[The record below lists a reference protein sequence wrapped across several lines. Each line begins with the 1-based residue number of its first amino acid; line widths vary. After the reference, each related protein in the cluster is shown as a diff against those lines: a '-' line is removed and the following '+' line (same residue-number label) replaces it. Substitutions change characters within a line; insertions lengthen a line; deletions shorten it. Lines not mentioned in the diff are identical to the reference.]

1 MHNGYIQNTLS
12 SRAHLV
18 ECARK
23 KKYLAYN
30 SNGSELISFS
40 TPRHAEMRP
49 PNVVFCAR
57 VD

>member
-1 MHNGYIQNTLS
+1 MITDKAQGRLLTLS
-12 SRAHLV
+12 HSDR
-18 ECARK
+18 
-23 KKYLAYN
+23 
-30 SNGSELISFS
+30 GP